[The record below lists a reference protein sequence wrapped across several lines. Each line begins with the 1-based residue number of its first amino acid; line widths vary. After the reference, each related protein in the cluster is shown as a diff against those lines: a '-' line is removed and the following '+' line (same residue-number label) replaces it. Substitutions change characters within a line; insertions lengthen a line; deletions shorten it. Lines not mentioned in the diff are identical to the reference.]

1 MKFNLS
7 ESKLRL
13 LAYFL
18 NKLLV
23 LYENNIEKYKSTLK
37 SSISV
42 RKSSIVFISTKEL
55 MKVQSSIYVPSVTMT
70 HNGFKSVIKEV
81 VTNNVPKLDR

>member
-1 MKFNLS
+1 M
-7 ESKLRL
+7 
-13 LAYFL
+13 AHFL

-23 LYENNIEKYKSTLK
+23 LYENNVEKYKITFKNPTLEQK
-37 SSISV
+37 SRITFTSL
-42 RKSSIVFISTKEL
+42 KEL
-55 MKVQSSIYVPSVTMT
+55 MKVQSGVCLPSVIMM

>member
-13 LAYFL
+13 LTYFL

-23 LYENNIEKYKSTLK
+23 LYENNIDKYKTTLK
-37 SSISV
+37 SSISG

-55 MKVQSSIYVPSVTMT
+55 MKVQSSVCLPSVTMT
-70 HNGFKSVIKEV
+70 NSDFKSVIKEV